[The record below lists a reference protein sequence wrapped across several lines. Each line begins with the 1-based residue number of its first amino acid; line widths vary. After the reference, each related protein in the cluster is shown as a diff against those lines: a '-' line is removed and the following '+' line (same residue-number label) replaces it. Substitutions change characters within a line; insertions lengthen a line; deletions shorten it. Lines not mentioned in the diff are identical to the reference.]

1 MFRGSASSGL
11 DVKRSRG
18 PDSPAGATG
27 AMRVAFDT
35 RPSVAVRGVGR
46 YARRLL
52 TALGQVAGEGIEI
65 VETHRPRH
73 VHVFHS
79 PWIDGAILRSPCPM
93 VVTIHDV
100 DELTRPSERMR
111 GGGVHL
117 RLRHLALAR
126 ATHVIVPTAATAEDA
141 VTKLGLERE
150 RVIVIPEVPDR
161 ATDPEETVRAVAEG
175 AAWAIAEGADPA
187 RRETAA
193 PTSAQ
198 TAPASAWG
206 WEDVARATWRVYERA
221 LSEPGRAF
229 ISTPRVASA
238 LLGSSSGGSPDR
250 ERATSA
256 RGR

>member
-1 MFRGSASSGL
+1 MFRAGASSGF
-11 DVKRSRG
+11 DVMRSRV
-18 PDSPAGATG
+18 PDSPAGAAG
-27 AMRVAFDT
+27 ALRVAFDT
-35 RPSVAVRGVGR
+35 RPSVGVRGVGR

-93 VVTIHDV
+93 VVTVHDV
-100 DELTRPSERMR
+100 EELTRPSERMR

-126 ATHVIVPTAATAEDA
+126 ATHVIVPTHATAEDA

-161 ATDPEETVRAVAEG
+161 APDLADAIPSAVAG
-175 AAWAIAEGADPA
+175 GTGRAMAEG
-187 RRETAA
+187 TGLAA
-193 PTSAQ
+193 PPPT
-198 TAPASAWG
+198 SAWG

-238 LLGSSSGGSPDR
+238 LLGQSSGGSPGR
-250 ERATSA
+250 ARATSA
-256 RGR
+256 RDR